1 MTINYGC
8 IYGMA
13 YDWMVVILSNGRIN
27 LLLHMDYAYNM
38 GMCNGSI
45 AQGDPAATR
54 KIFS

>member
-1 MTINYGC
+1 MVVYTE
-8 IYGMA
+8 MA
-13 YDWMVVILSNGRIN
+13 YDWMVVILSNWRIN
-27 LLLHMDYAYNM
+27 LLLHMDYVYNM